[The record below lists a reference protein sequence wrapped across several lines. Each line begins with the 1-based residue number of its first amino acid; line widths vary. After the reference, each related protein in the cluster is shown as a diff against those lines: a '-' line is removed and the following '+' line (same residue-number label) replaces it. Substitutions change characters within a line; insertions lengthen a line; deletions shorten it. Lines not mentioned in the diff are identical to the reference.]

1 MKKRFLSLSCLLI
14 CLMVMLSGCNQ
25 TKYVEISEAEMLDK
39 VKGAWAA
46 KMFGVEYGMP
56 FEFKYNG
63 QIYEGE
69 IGWTPEMIVG
79 SLNQDDIYGQ
89 LNFMM
94 TLERLGLD
102 APIDSLAKN
111 FANAGF
117 PLCHANLQA
126 RKNYFDGIPA
136 EELSYPE
143 NSIHAEDLDFQIEA
157 DFIGIINPVMPQSS
171 NALAKRIGSI
181 MGHADGLY
189 GGMFIAAMDAFAYKY
204 NDVEVIINEALK
216 TIPAESTY
224 AECLYDAINGY
235 KQFPDDWR
243 KTWQLLE
250 DKWGANDICTP
261 FDPFNIDAKINGAYI
276 VVSLLYGKADF
287 EKTMEIAVRC
297 GQDTDC
303 NSSNAVAVLG
313 IMHGYDAIPEHF
325 KSHIEEIA
333 DKHFLHTNYSF
344 KKTIE
349 QSIEFIRQNVIQNG
363 GKVENGIFYIV
374 EQEPVAAEM
383 QKGFG
388 DLRMSY
394 FQQVRDIEKWRFDE
408 KWDDFA
414 YNIGGDN
421 DPYKV
426 ANAPGATMEVDFEG
440 TGVALLGS
448 WNVDC
453 GKTKVYIDGEFKKE
467 IDTYYR
473 EEAGLY
479 AGNRAYLYHIT
490 ELPKG
495 KHTLKVVVSD
505 DKNPA
510 SAGHKVYIERIVVYK

>member
-1 MKKRFLSLSCLLI
+1 MRKRTLVILIPIWCLF
-14 CLMVMLSGCNQ
+14 MALSGCNQ
-25 TKYVEISEAEMLDK
+25 PKYLEFSESDILDK

-56 FEFKYNG
+56 FEFKYTG
-63 QIYEGE
+63 ELYEGAIE
-69 IGWTPEMIVG
+69 WYPEMVVG
-79 SLNQDDIYGQ
+79 SINQDDIYGQ

-102 APIDSLAKN
+102 APMDSLARN
-111 FANAGF
+111 FAHAGF

-136 EELSYPE
+136 EELSLPE
-143 NSIHAEDLDFQIEA
+143 NSIHGEDLDFQIEA
-157 DFIGIINPVMPQSS
+157 DFIGIINPGMPQSS
-171 NALAKRIGSI
+171 NALAKRIGTI

-189 GGMFIAAMDAFAYKY
+189 GGIFIAALDAFAYKY
-204 NDVEVIINEALK
+204 NDIETIINESLK
-216 TIPAESTY
+216 TIPSESTY
-224 AECLYDAINGY
+224 AECLRDAIHGY
-235 KQFPDDWR
+235 KQYPDDWR

-250 DKWGANDICTP
+250 DKWGANDVCTP
-261 FDPFNIDAKINGAYI
+261 FDPFNIDAKLNGAYI
-276 VVSLLYGKADF
+276 LLGLLYGEGDF

-303 NSSNAVAVLG
+303 NSSNAAVVLG
-313 IMHGYDAIPEHF
+313 IIHGYDAIPNHF
-325 KSHIEEIA
+325 KSHIEKIA
-333 DKHFLHTNYSF
+333 DQHFLHTNYSF
-344 KKTIE
+344 NKTVE
-349 QSIEFIRQNVIQNG
+349 QSMAFIRENVIANG
-363 GKVENGIFYIV
+363 GKVANGVFYIV
-374 EQEPVAAEM
+374 EQEPVAADF

-388 DLRMSY
+388 HLRMSY
-394 FQQVRDIEKWRFDE
+394 FQQVKDIEKWRFDD

-414 YNIGGDN
+414 YNYGGDN

-426 ANAPGATMEVDFEG
+426 ANAPGATMEVDFDG
-440 TGVALLGS
+440 TGVSLLGS

-453 GKTKVYIDGEFKKE
+453 GKAKIYIDGECQKE

-490 ELPKG
+490 DLPKG
-495 KHTLKVVVSD
+495 NHTLKVVVSE
-505 DKNPA
+505 DKNAA
-510 SAGHKVYIERIVVYK
+510 SGGNKVYIERIVVYK